1 MNFSI
6 DPFFYTTPLQSL
18 IRILAGEQRK
28 GTAVY
33 REGADGRV
41 IVSTAL
47 SILS

>member
-33 REGADGRV
+33 REGADRRV